1 MSLKQTAKRLVFGKG
16 YQKRRFIG
24 GRLKG
29 LWGFVDLAQ
38 DTQQWRGIYEVAL
51 QDWLALA
58 VRPGAVCLDI
68 GAAEGYL
75 TLLMA
80 KLAGVRGHVLA
91 CEPTERSQFI
101 DDTIV
106 SNELHGL
113 AQVSLLNEFII
124 GPETTGLTGITVD
137 CLMESY
143 NLTRLDVVK
152 IDVDGGEVDV
162 LEGMRETLSRFH
174 PHLAIEVHS
183 SAVRVSM

>member
-1 MSLKQTAKRLVFGKG
+1 M
-16 YQKRRFIG
+16 
-24 GRLKG
+24 
-29 LWGFVDLAQ
+29 
-38 DTQQWRGIYEVAL
+38 
-51 QDWLALA
+51 
-58 VRPGAVCLDI
+58 
-68 GAAEGYL
+68 

-137 CLMESY
+137 CLME
-143 NLTRLDVVK
+143 
-152 IDVDGGEVDV
+152 
-162 LEGMRETLSRFH
+162 
-174 PHLAIEVHS
+174 
-183 SAVRVSM
+183 